1 METLPARAPRS
12 GRPASLRYIPGMI
25 GVDVA
30 GEPAGVDAP
39 PTYDSASRRSRAVT
53 QLVDLFRYRDLLL
66 ILTANITS
74 TRYRRSAIGVAWTL
88 LNPLLTMGV
97 LTFAFSHV
105 FRLEVASYPVYVLT
119 GLIGWNFF
127 AQTTTHAMNTMVWG
141 SGLLKRVYL
150 PRAIFTAASIGN
162 GILNLA
168 LALIPLTAIM
178 VVLRHP
184 VSPAGLFAP
193 AAIALL
199 VLFAF
204 GVALLVSTFAAL
216 WVDVT
221 EMYGVILQMW
231 FFLTPVMYPE
241 SILPPALRRLLELN
255 PMVHLLRLFREPIY
269 AGELPTLAAFALGAA
284 IAVVTAVAGW
294 LVFAARSEEL
304 AMRV

>member
-1 METLPARAPRS
+1 
-12 GRPASLRYIPGMI
+12 MI
-25 GVDVA
+25 GEAAVSGA
-30 GEPAGVDAP
+30 AELGAP
-39 PTYDSASRRSRAVT
+39 PTYDSSSRRSRAIS

-66 ILTANITS
+66 ILTANITK

-88 LNPLLTMGV
+88 LNPLATMGV

-105 FRLEVASYPVYVLT
+105 FRFSLASYPVYVLT
-119 GLIGWNFF
+119 GLICWNFF
-127 AQTTTHAMNTMVWG
+127 AQTTTHAMNTMIWG

-162 GILNLA
+162 GVLNLA
-168 LALIPLTAIM
+168 LALIPLAAIM
-178 VVLRHP
+178 LAVRHP
-184 VSPAGLFAP
+184 VSPVCLFVPVAV
-193 AAIALL
+193 ALL

-216 WVDVT
+216 WVDVA

-241 SILPPALRRLLELN
+241 TILPPGLRRFLELN
-255 PMVHLLRLFREPIY
+255 PMVHLLRLFRAPLY
-269 AGELPTLAAFALGAA
+269 DGELPSLAALALGAA
-284 IAVVTAVAGW
+284 IALATVVAGW

>member
-1 METLPARAPRS
+1 
-12 GRPASLRYIPGMI
+12 MI
-25 GVDVA
+25 GGESVSVA
-30 GEPAGVDAP
+30 ADLGAP
-39 PTYDSASRRSRAVT
+39 PTYDSSSRRSRAVT

-66 ILTANITS
+66 ILTANITK

-88 LNPLLTMGV
+88 LNPLATMGV

-105 FRLEVASYPVYVLT
+105 FRFSLASYPVYVLA
-119 GLIGWNFF
+119 GLIAWNFF

-162 GILNLA
+162 GILNLG
-168 LALIPLTAIM
+168 LALIPLVGIM
-178 VVLRHP
+178 LAVRHP
-184 VSPAGLFAP
+184 ISPACLFIPVAV
-193 AAIALL
+193 ALL

-204 GVALLVSTFAAL
+204 GVALFVSTFAAL
-216 WVDVT
+216 WVDVA

-241 SILPPALRRLLELN
+241 TVLPPPLRGVLELN
-255 PMVHLLRLFREPIY
+255 PMVHLLRLFRAPIY
-269 AGELPTLAAFALGAA
+269 EGTLPSLATLAVGAA
-284 IAVVTAVAGW
+284 IALATVVAGW

-304 AMRV
+304 AVRL